1 MSHPPADKKLTLMVP
16 EVEEYEGCP
25 PEAAAPASENKISPT
40 QEWALNKAAVLRF
53 SRNGQWKEVLDLLTV
68 LSKKQKS
75 HEIYSAL
82 AQRVWVALKSN
93 APVTDVVL
101 ALYHLLQTLG
111 PSHEIAGPI
120 AALAHLMAK
129 HRTPDHPDQALA
141 QGQSQQMF
149 SLIMDT
155 LNIAGD
161 EAFAKWVAQNHL
173 DDPNHYVPIVLNCL
187 EVMVGDKDAWWFDR
201 DALQRDETAGSTV
214 KKPTTIIP
222 LVVKT
227 LQ

>member
-16 EVEEYEGCP
+16 VVEEPEGCP
-25 PEAAAPASENKISPT
+25 PETEASSSDAKLTPA
-40 QEWALNKAAVLRF
+40 QEWQLNKAAVLRF
-53 SRNGQWKEVLDLLTV
+53 SRNGQWKEVLDLLTQ

-82 AQRVWVALKSN
+82 AQRVWVALKTN

-101 ALYHLLQTLG
+101 ALYHLLNTLG
-111 PSHEIAGPI
+111 PRHEIAGPV

-129 HRTPDHPDQALA
+129 HRTPDHPDRALA

-149 SLIMDT
+149 SLVMDA
-155 LNIAGD
+155 LNIVGD

-187 EVMVGDKDAWWFDR
+187 EIMVGDAWWFDR
-201 DALQRDETAGSTV
+201 DALQREGMTDGTV
-214 KKPTTIIP
+214 KKPATVIP
-222 LVVKT
+222 LVKKT
-227 LQ
+227 VQ